1 MRAPL
6 DRFVV
11 GIEGPSL
18 TPAER
23 RLYSESPPLG
33 FLLLSRN
40 LLDAAQALALLQEL
54 RSLGDPPPLLLVDQE
69 GGPVD
74 RIGPLLGVPFP
85 SPARC
90 ADRGSDAV
98 HECAFLMGRA
108 ARLLGFDADLAP
120 VLDLAQPGTG
130 AVVLA
135 GRCFAFHAE
144 DVVVAGMVFLHGLA
158 RAGLS
163 GCLKH
168 FPGLGRGA
176 VDSHEARP
184 VVDVHDV
191 DLMVTDVLPF
201 ARLCRASDLVMVGH
215 AAYPGLTGDET
226 PASLS
231 PRVHAL
237 LRGDLGFDGV
247 VLSDDL
253 GMAALEGSLADRAV
267 AAARAGCDALVVSRP
282 DEGLREAAGRL
293 SLEPPAGPAVA
304 SRLARWGRR
313 CREAPR
319 PAWTEEAWA
328 ALAVEAAALVE
339 SLAKPRPR
347 RNGDAGELPG

>member
-1 MRAPL
+1 MSAPL
-6 DRFVV
+6 ERFVV
-11 GIEGPSL
+11 GIEGPVV
-18 TPAER
+18 TEAER
-23 RLYSESPPLG
+23 RLYSASPPLG

-40 LLDAAQALALLQEL
+40 LLDAAQAAALLTEL
-54 RSLGDPPPLLLVDQE
+54 RSLGDPAPLLLVDQE

-74 RIGPLLGVPFP
+74 RVGPLLGVPFP
-85 SPARC
+85 SPSRC
-90 ADRGSDAV
+90 AERGSDAV
-98 HECAFLMGRA
+98 HDCAFLMGRA

-130 AVVLA
+130 AVVLS

-176 VDSHEARP
+176 VDSHDARP
-184 VVDVHDV
+184 VIDVHDV

-215 AAYPGLTGDET
+215 AAYPGLTGDQT

-253 GMAALEGSLADRAV
+253 GMGALHGSLAER
-267 AAARAGCDALVVSRP
+267 
-282 DEGLREAAGRL
+282 
-293 SLEPPAGPAVA
+293 
-304 SRLARWGRR
+304 
-313 CREAPR
+313 
-319 PAWTEEAWA
+319 
-328 ALAVEAAALVE
+328 
-339 SLAKPRPR
+339 
-347 RNGDAGELPG
+347 